1 MPSRFT
7 PLTFL
12 VLLAACAPRVSA
24 PVPAPVPEPAPAP
37 APVLPADP
45 SEAEVLDYIRAR
57 QLIVPVAG
65 VGPEKVPDTFGASRG
80 ARRHG
85 ALDILAPRGT
95 PVLSADDGRVLRV
108 SSNALGGLT
117 VYATD
122 PGERLVYYYAHLD
135 RYREGLAAGM
145 RLARGDTIGF
155 VGTTGNAP
163 ADTPHLHFQV
173 MLVVPDRK
181 YWNGEPIDP
190 RPYLTANGTH

>member
-1 MPSRFT
+1 MPPSLRISRLAPLSFT
-7 PLTFL
+7 T
-12 VLLAACAPRVSA
+12 LLAACAP
-24 PVPAPVPEPAPAP
+24 PAATTPAPAP
-37 APVLPADP
+37 APAPLPVAVEE
-45 SEAEVLDYIRAR
+45 SAALDYIRAR
-57 QLIVPVAG
+57 RLIVPVAG
-65 VGPEKVPDTFGASRG
+65 IGPDRVPDTFGAARG
-80 ARRHG
+80 VRRHG

-135 RYREGLAAGM
+135 RYRDGLAAGM
-145 RLARGDTIGF
+145 RLAKGDTIGF

-190 RPYLTANGTH
+190 RPYLTSNGTH